1 MINSLNILL
10 AASLAGLSSA
20 HPCLTQVGRDSAVC
34 QQLISLCSSSSQ
46 DLPSSCSSLT
56 NLLDSQTEE
65 QRIDLGLAVLE
76 PSIGTLQ
83 ITTAAINITI
93 LFIFFYRVL
102 RNRINKTE

>member
-1 MINSLNILL
+1 MITSLHLLL

-46 DLPSSCSSLT
+46 DLPASCSSLT

-83 ITTAAINITI
+83 ITTVAMKYYLIY
-93 LFIFFYRVL
+93 FIF
-102 RNRINKTE
+102 

>member
-1 MINSLNILL
+1 MITSLHLLL

-46 DLPSSCSSLT
+46 ELPSSCTSLL

-83 ITTAAINITI
+83 ITTVAINYN
-93 LFIFFYRVL
+93 FIIFLYRVL
-102 RNRINKTE
+102 RNKKE